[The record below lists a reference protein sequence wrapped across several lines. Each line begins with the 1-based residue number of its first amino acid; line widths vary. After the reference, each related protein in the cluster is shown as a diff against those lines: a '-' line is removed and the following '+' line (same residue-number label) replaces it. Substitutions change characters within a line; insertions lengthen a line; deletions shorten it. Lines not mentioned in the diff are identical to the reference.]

1 MKLFEI
7 LRPKKIALYTALIL
21 GSSFVVVGCDNSK
34 APVSVEKAAE
44 KPAEM
49 SQQQLSDFIKNS
61 VTNFITKYNQVQ
73 SFAAISL
80 QSFTPSAD
88 NQQITIVLRT
98 ELVNLDGDDDEQ
110 PIIIDLTYLITP
122 EQSLQNNA
130 YAVAKF
136 VAQKISLVSDSST
149 LDPDS
154 FPAFVKQFIN
164 DAGLAENG
172 YVMAS
177 GDILSDIVS
186 KNGFDYVNDNA
197 YDDLSAFNLAPSN
210 YHFQTK
216 DSMKLI
222 DVNYS
227 LSSLSFQFDD
237 INVFVKNINTQQLD
251 HSFDNNFGFTGQN
264 LYKIDSI
271 NIKNDD
277 KDIALKDIII
287 NTKSDI
293 NDKGFASQYVTSS
306 LSGNFPNAIGD
317 KINFSASGNLKAE
330 NLNLEAY
337 KKWNQHINS
346 PSFEYGSI
354 YTEKLQLLSLLIKDG
369 FSFAITDTNIELDGA
384 KGNFDISFDIAPT
397 NISSTTKQNAA
408 AMQIF
413 NNVTI
418 QVNSVIPK
426 KWFNSLG
433 TGMSQDNLDKTIKQM
448 VQQID
453 AMGYDGA
460 LTYDGEKLTA
470 HFDIKK
476 GNVFVNGELK
486 GSLINTLA
494 AFM

>member
-73 SFAAISL
+73 SFAVISL

-88 NQQITIVLRT
+88 NKQITIVLRT
-98 ELVNLDGDDDEQ
+98 ELVNLDDDDDEQ

-216 DSMKLI
+216 DSIKLI
-222 DVNYS
+222 DVHYS
-227 LSSLSFQFDD
+227 LPSLSFEFDD
-237 INVFVKNINTQQLD
+237 TKVFINNINTQQLD
-251 HSFDNNFGFTGQN
+251 HSFDKNFAYTGQN
-264 LYKIDSI
+264 FYKIDSI
-271 NIKNDD
+271 NINDD
-277 KDIALKDIII
+277 DKNIALKDIII
-287 NTKSDI
+287 NTTSNI
-293 NDKGFASQYVTSS
+293 NDRGFGNQYVTSS
-306 LSGNFPNAIGD
+306 LSGNFPNAAGQQ
-317 KINFSASGNLKAE
+317 INFSASGNVKVE
-330 NLNLEAY
+330 NLNLEAS
-337 KKWNQHINS
+337 KKWNQYFGS
-346 PSFEYGSI
+346 PAFAYGSSD
-354 YTEKLQLLSLLIKDG
+354 TEKLEILRDVFSDG
-369 FSFAITDTNIELDGA
+369 FSFAITDTNIEIDGA
-384 KGNFDISFDIAPT
+384 KGNFDFSFEVAPM
-397 NISSTTKQNAA
+397 NISSTAKANAVM
-408 AMQIF
+408 MQIF
-413 NNVTI
+413 NNLTI
-418 QVNSVIPK
+418 QVNSVVPT
-426 KWFNSLG
+426 KWFNVLG